1 MEPGAQVPS
10 WSSSEDEDPPSVPR
24 WPSSRPV
31 PKHSTPEEGSL
42 PWRRRPPGRVP
53 YHWGGDPADGSP
65 LPSRSSRVLSS
76 SLRKRRLSTIWA
88 SEESSGQLGPDSD
101 PQTSEE
107 EPPVPASVTRRQQ
120 QWQEDSPESWPGN
133 VGLPGIQNTA
143 RKRSQNPKKLAAVME
158 RVRQWEARQLQ
169 SIEEATQHELTVED
183 D

>member
-53 YHWGGDPADGSP
+53 YHCGSP

-76 SLRKRRLSTIWA
+76 SLRKRQLSTIWA
-88 SEESSGQLGPDSD
+88 SEESSSD